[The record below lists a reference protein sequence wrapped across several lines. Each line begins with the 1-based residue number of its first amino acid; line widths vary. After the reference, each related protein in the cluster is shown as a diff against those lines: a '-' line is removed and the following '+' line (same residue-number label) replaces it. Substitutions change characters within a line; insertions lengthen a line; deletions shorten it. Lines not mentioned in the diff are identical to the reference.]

1 MTENKISLLSNLY
14 RAILHREPKSVEL
27 QRFEVLS
34 SNDLDLDKIVCQ
46 LMGTAEFKT
55 VQDKLSKLL
64 IKPGHF
70 YSPIVNVEEIKEAFL
85 NRTIPESLPGIDID
99 NDSMMRLWND
109 LLPYLNQ
116 IPFPEVKSDDYRY
129 FFKNPAFSYGD
140 GSILYAMLRHF
151 KPKRYVE
158 IGSGFSSGCAVD
170 TNALY
175 FDDKISMSFIE
186 PYPQLLKQVLG
197 ESGTANVKIH
207 SVNVQQ
213 ADLEIFKQLESG
225 DVLFIDSTHVLK
237 TGSDVCYE
245 LFEVLPILKPGVI
258 IHFHDIFWPFE
269 YGKKWV
275 LVENRS
281 WNEIYALRAFL
292 MNNDNYKILFFN
304 DWFRRFYEDKI
315 TLSYPAFLRNTGG
328 SIWIKKLSN
337 F

>member
-14 RAILHREPKSVEL
+14 RAILHREPKQDEL

-34 SNDLDLDKIVCQ
+34 SNDMDLDKIVCQ

-64 IKPGHF
+64 FKPGHF
-70 YSPIVNVEEIKEAFL
+70 YSPIVNVEEIEEAFL
-85 NRTIPESLPGIDID
+85 NRIIPESLPGIDIN

-109 LLPYLNQ
+109 LLPYLHQ
-116 IPFPEVKSDDYRY
+116 IPFGDEKSKNLKYH
-129 FFKNPAFSYGD
+129 FNNPAFSYGD

-186 PYPQLLKQVLG
+186 PYPKLLKQVLG
-197 ESGTANVKIH
+197 ESGTAKVKIH

-269 YGKKWV
+269 YGKNWV
-275 LVENRS
+275 LEQNRS
-281 WNEIYALRAFL
+281 WSEIYGLRAFL
-292 MNNDNYKILFFN
+292 TNNDHFKILFFN
-304 DWFRRFYEDKI
+304 DYFRRYHKEI
-315 TLSYPAFLRNTGG
+315 ILNSYPRLLLNSGG
-328 SIWIKKLSN
+328 SFWIRKMK
-337 F
+337 